1 MKTYFI
7 FRPDY
12 FLYYLFFLDGLISNR
27 HLAIKK
33 RSLQVDRKSDWL
45 SNKKLTSQE
54 RLPRWSQPFISVNGR
69 TRVSA
74 EIQFFQPN
82 LKNGQ
87 YKVCLPLAMK
97 KSRLPNLTLPNLSR
111 WSVAIFSIP
120 YQEKAHPMES
130 RFMKLSSYP
139 ELLVLMVNVELE
151 RAKAEPES
159 RGSILGP
166 TT

>member
-33 RSLQVDRKSDWL
+33 GLCKLIENQIGFQT
-45 SNKKLTSQE
+45 KKLTSQE
-54 RLPRWSQPFISVNGR
+54 RLPRWNQLFISVNGR

-87 YKVCLPLAMK
+87 HKVCLPLAMK

-120 YQEKAHPMES
+120 YQGKAHPMES